1 MSMLRAKG
9 NLQELLADREVKVMA
24 LSGKWGTGKSH
35 MWKSLR
41 EDSTDL
47 ELQGALYV
55 SLFGVATLAE
65 LKLKLAQTAM
75 PMIKRSGPRADAVKG
90 AISAIKT
97 GVQGYFKLGS
107 ALDEFAL
114 LAVPAMVRNK
124 FIVVDDIERKH
135 DKLTIDEVLGFIDD
149 FTQNYG
155 CRMLLILNTD
165 QLADRTVWEK
175 FREKVIDEE
184 LRLDT
189 TPAEAFDIAI
199 QLSQSQFAAKIKPAV
214 EACGI
219 TNIRIIRKVIRAANK
234 ILAVHAPLPN
244 DVLDRVIP
252 STVLLSAIHYKGIED
267 GPTMAFV
274 LDSESIVGRHI
285 ERRERERRGEE
296 ATEEDKLH
304 ARWMLLLDRLH
315 IAYTDEYEKLVS
327 DYLNAGLVDRS
338 AVDAVIGRYRQEQQR
353 AGAQARAREFFQS
366 TIWHPELLP
375 AQIVEAARALLP
387 DVPHLDCY
395 SVTSLHDYL
404 VDFDGGA
411 PIAEQMVSLWGD
423 RLREMAAEPGADPSE
438 FVLDNWMGRP
448 LHPSIVAA
456 FAEARGYVEQPRTLL
471 DVCLYLAKSDGW
483 NPAEEAVMQAATVDD
498 FTRTILSIRGE
509 QLKVFLFKN
518 LDIYANRATYARHF
532 GSSPAH
538 FLEACKR
545 IRAERAG
552 TRWAS
557 LIEDV
562 FKNAKLDTDLN
573 AVQLA
578 AVE

>member
-184 LRLDT
+184 L
-189 TPAEAFDIAI
+189 
-199 QLSQSQFAAKIKPAV
+199 
-214 EACGI
+214 
-219 TNIRIIRKVIRAANK
+219 
-234 ILAVHAPLPN
+234 
-244 DVLDRVIP
+244 
-252 STVLLSAIHYKGIED
+252 
-267 GPTMAFV
+267 
-274 LDSESIVGRHI
+274 
-285 ERRERERRGEE
+285 
-296 ATEEDKLH
+296 
-304 ARWMLLLDRLH
+304 
-315 IAYTDEYEKLVS
+315 
-327 DYLNAGLVDRS
+327 
-338 AVDAVIGRYRQEQQR
+338 
-353 AGAQARAREFFQS
+353 
-366 TIWHPELLP
+366 
-375 AQIVEAARALLP
+375 
-387 DVPHLDCY
+387 
-395 SVTSLHDYL
+395 
-404 VDFDGGA
+404 
-411 PIAEQMVSLWGD
+411 
-423 RLREMAAEPGADPSE
+423 
-438 FVLDNWMGRP
+438 
-448 LHPSIVAA
+448 
-456 FAEARGYVEQPRTLL
+456 
-471 DVCLYLAKSDGW
+471 
-483 NPAEEAVMQAATVDD
+483 
-498 FTRTILSIRGE
+498 
-509 QLKVFLFKN
+509 
-518 LDIYANRATYARHF
+518 
-532 GSSPAH
+532 
-538 FLEACKR
+538 
-545 IRAERAG
+545 
-552 TRWAS
+552 
-557 LIEDV
+557 
-562 FKNAKLDTDLN
+562 
-573 AVQLA
+573 
-578 AVE
+578 